1 MNILYFLLPGFFMII
16 ISIYLYYYIARA
28 ISILKVDVKRKRAK
42 SIIIAIVI
50 IVMYFSLRDFGVGI
64 VVLLHIITI
73 SLLMDL
79 INYILRLIGRRKNL
93 TYHKWSIVY
102 DSGIVPIILSA
113 IILIYGYWNMNN
125 IVEKDYK
132 IYTSKNI
139 RDEGYRVAMISDL
152 HYGTVMNSEKL
163 KKACEKIEKSNPDIV
178 VLCGDIVDEKTSLE
192 QMEEATEILGSIKSK
207 FGIFYVYGNHD
218 DARYSSI
225 PSYTKDEL
233 KNELLSN
240 NIHVLVDQSYEI
252 DNDFII
258 IGRDDEGF
266 SKEERRK
273 SSEDLIES
281 IDKNKFILLLD
292 HQPSELDENSVLG
305 YDLQL
310 SGHTHKGQI
319 WPIGLISELFDF
331 NELEYGYK
339 KIGDYEVIVSS
350 GISGWNYPIRT
361 GSKSEYLIIDIKKE
375 V

>member
-28 ISILKVDVKRKRAK
+28 ISILKIDVKRKRAK

-233 KNELLSN
+233 KNELLLN
-240 NIHVLVDQSYEI
+240 NIHVLVDQSYEVN
-252 DNDFII
+252 NDFII

-273 SSEDLIES
+273 SSEDLIAN

-375 V
+375 A

>member
-28 ISILKVDVKRKRAK
+28 ISILKIDVKRKRAK

-273 SSEDLIES
+273 SSEDLIAN
-281 IDKNKFILLLD
+281 IDKNRFILLLD

>member
-28 ISILKVDVKRKRAK
+28 ISILKIDVKRKRAK

-73 SLLMDL
+73 SLLMDF

-273 SSEDLIES
+273 SSEDLIAN

>member
-28 ISILKVDVKRKRAK
+28 ISILKVDVKRKRVK

-273 SSEDLIES
+273 SSEDLIAN

>member
-28 ISILKVDVKRKRAK
+28 ISILKIDVKRKRAK

-233 KNELLSN
+233 KNELLLN

-273 SSEDLIES
+273 SSEDLIAN

>member
-28 ISILKVDVKRKRAK
+28 ISILKIDVKRKRAK

-73 SLLMDL
+73 SLLMDF

-233 KNELLSN
+233 KNELLLN

-273 SSEDLIES
+273 SSEDLIAN

>member
-1 MNILYFLLPGFFMII
+1 
-16 ISIYLYYYIARA
+16 
-28 ISILKVDVKRKRAK
+28 
-42 SIIIAIVI
+42 
-50 IVMYFSLRDFGVGI
+50 
-64 VVLLHIITI
+64 
-73 SLLMDL
+73 
-79 INYILRLIGRRKNL
+79 
-93 TYHKWSIVY
+93 
-102 DSGIVPIILSA
+102 
-113 IILIYGYWNMNN
+113 
-125 IVEKDYK
+125 YK

-273 SSEDLIES
+273 SSEDLIAN

-331 NELEYGYK
+331 NELEYG
-339 KIGDYEVIVSS
+339 
-350 GISGWNYPIRT
+350 
-361 GSKSEYLIIDIKKE
+361 
-375 V
+375 